1 MSLSGCRCV
10 CTSLTDNTQC
20 HPNRFVA
27 VLNEQL
33 TYHNVTSWAISVT
46 TQAEDEV
53 TRRGYNHEE
62 VLLLAVTPKLY
73 SYVRVFAL
81 ALRSLMLHYLQAG
94 AGVTHCA
101 LRKVITKVDGVLVPV
116 SSTPQEANV
125 TRRVLRQVITKV
137 DGILVAVGSTPQGK
151 GTSLTVS

>member
-1 MSLSGCRCV
+1 M
-10 CTSLTDNTQC
+10 
-20 HPNRFVA
+20 
-27 VLNEQL
+27 LNEQL